1 MKRLDILMDVELA
14 RDFDANALR
23 QIADLAD
30 AHARTL
36 SRYAT
41 TQKERDAVG
50 TFKDLARASYEMISL
65 QRG

>member
-1 MKRLDILMDVELA
+1 MDVELA
-14 RDFDANALR
+14 RDFDASSLL
-23 QIADLAD
+23 QIAQLAD

-41 TQKERDAVG
+41 TQKERDAIG
-50 TFKDLARASYEMISL
+50 TFRDLSRASYEMISL